1 MNQTEKVFEEER
13 KRIKWKVIGIGLVVF
28 LFVWII
34 IYFIPFQ
41 AKEKHPFF
49 DNDRPLVMAHQG
61 GQHLAP
67 ASTLEAF
74 KNARDLGVDIIE
86 FDIHMSKDGYLI
98 PIHDPTLDRTT
109 DGTGRI
115 NNLTL
120 EEIQSVDAGAK
131 FQDLDGEYSF
141 RGKGISLPTVEEVF
155 KEIPNMRWNIEI
167 KDTNDPEL
175 YRPIAEKLW
184 SLMEKYELEDKV
196 LVASFDQNIIDT
208 VLDVSNGKA
217 IVAGGRQEVTKFVI
231 LHKLFLNGLYRPS
244 VDAIEIPTKES
255 IINLKDKKVIRGAQK
270 QGMDVHYWTI
280 NDRETM
286 KELIELGAD
295 GIITDRPDILIEL
308 LEELNYD

>member
-1 MNQTEKVFEEER
+1 MNQPEKGYEDGK
-13 KRIKWKVIGIGLVVF
+13 KRGKWGAIGFGF
-28 LFVWII
+28 ALFVLVWII
-34 IYFIPFQ
+34 IYFIPLES
-41 AKEKHPFF
+41 KEKHPFF

-67 ASTLEAF
+67 SSTMEAF

-109 DGTGRI
+109 NGTGRI
-115 NNLTL
+115 NDLTL
-120 EEIQSVDAGAK
+120 EEIQAVDAGAK
-131 FQDLDGEYSF
+131 FQDVNGEYSF
-141 RGKGISLPTVEEVF
+141 KGKGVSLPTVGEIFE
-155 KEIPNMRWNIEI
+155 EIPNMRWNIEI

-184 SLMEKYELEDKV
+184 ALMEQYDLEEKV
-196 LVASFDQNIIDT
+196 LIASFDQDIVDI
-208 VLDVSNGKA
+208 VLDVSEGKA
-217 IVAGGRQEVTKFVI
+217 IVAGGRQEVTKFVL
-231 LHKLFLNGLYRPS
+231 LHKLFLNGFYRPT

-255 IINLKDKKVIRGAQK
+255 FINLKDKKIIRAAQK
-270 QGMDVHYWTI
+270 HGMDVHYWTI

-295 GIITDRPDILIEL
+295 GIITDRPDIMIEL
-308 LEELNYD
+308 LEDLY